1 MISPISIFSLT
12 LLYNLSLGGTEETD
26 DIHHRVR
33 HLMERHKMNLKFV
46 ANWQDSFIYLN
57 SEKNL
62 LKPGN
67 TIKIQWPL
75 N

>member
-1 MISPISIFSLT
+1 MPPDGKT
-12 LLYNLSLGGTEETD
+12 QD
-26 DIHHRVR
+26 
-33 HLMERHKMNLKFV
+33 KLKFV
-46 ANWQDSFIYLN
+46 ANWQESFIYLN